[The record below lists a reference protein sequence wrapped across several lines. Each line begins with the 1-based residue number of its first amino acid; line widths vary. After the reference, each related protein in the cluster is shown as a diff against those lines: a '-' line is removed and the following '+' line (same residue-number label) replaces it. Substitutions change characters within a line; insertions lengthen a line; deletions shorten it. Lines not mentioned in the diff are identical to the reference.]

1 MSKIKKEDNVLY
13 IRKGLESPA
22 IFNALSV
29 ELAKVGLEESGN
41 QELDNFKSYCASYL
55 VCKKHGIDVSSYN
68 FDNLP
73 EALKD
78 MESSDIKSMLGD
90 IRGAMEDMNSRM
102 SNCFEQMAREQK
114 NKAYE
119 R

>member
-1 MSKIKKEDNVLY
+1 M
-13 IRKGLESPA
+13 
-22 IFNALSV
+22 

-55 VCKKHGIDVSSYN
+55 VCKKYGIDVSSYN

-73 EALKD
+73 ETLKD
-78 MESSDIKSMLGD
+78 MESSDIKNMLGD
-90 IRGAMEDMNSRM
+90 IRGAMEDMNARM
-102 SNCFEQMAREQK
+102 SSCFEQIAREQK